1 MALCAAVALALTS
14 SACGKDDSSPSG
26 VFDIAAL
33 QTIDGTVGT
42 GTTATAGRT
51 LTVHYTLWYYN
62 PTAAGNKG
70 SKIES
75 SRDRNQPFVFT
86 LGAGSVIAGWDQGI
100 PGMRVGGTRTLL
112 VPSSL
117 AYGSRGQGSIPPNA
131 ALVFDIELLN
141 VQ

>member
-1 MALCAAVALALTS
+1 
-14 SACGKDDSSPSG
+14 
-26 VFDIAAL
+26 
-33 QTIDGTVGT
+33 
-42 GTTATAGRT
+42 
-51 LTVHYTLWYYN
+51 
-62 PTAAGNKG
+62 
-70 SKIES
+70 
-75 SRDRNQPFVFT
+75 VFT